1 MSSHLTQVGGE
12 SRPGWPQAGQ
22 VGVQHTIFGNARLPH
37 VLHLCTYGF
46 ERIKVSR
53 IDEGVG
59 VTVFIRK
66 LSELGSAG
74 LCPLRGRLYGP
85 PEAVHLSLPG

>member
-46 ERIKVSR
+46 EKIKVSR

-59 VTVFIRK
+59 MSFH
-66 LSELGSAG
+66 SETF
-74 LCPLRGRLYGP
+74 
-85 PEAVHLSLPG
+85 

>member
-59 VTVFIRK
+59 MTVFVRK
-66 LSELGSAG
+66 LSELGSALG
-74 LCPLRGRLYGP
+74 CSFSEKKYLKSFVWCRL
-85 PEAVHLSLPG
+85 